1 MKERAGLPLATTY
14 PVYGR
19 RVVGGRLAW
28 LTMSQDPLKTYLLT
42 YRKRAGF
49 SQDEIAFLLG
59 IGSGTTV
66 SKHETGARKPLLK
79 AALSY
84 EIILGEPA
92 CEIFAGWYLELGK
105 AIRTRAAKLHVRLS
119 ALPATPANVQK
130 LNSVRRLLEDP
141 LDARSV

>member
-1 MKERAGLPLATTY
+1 M
-14 PVYGR
+14 V
-19 RVVGGRLAW
+19 
-28 LTMSQDPLKTYLLT
+28 TMSQDPLKTYLLT
-42 YRKRAGF
+42 YRKRTGL

-84 EIILGEPA
+84 EIILGEPVF
-92 CEIFAGWYLELGK
+92 ELFAGWHRELAL
-105 AIRTRAAKLHVRLS
+105 AIRSRAAKLRVRLS

-130 LNSVRRLLEDP
+130 LKSIRRLLEDQ
-141 LDARSV
+141 LNADST